1 MYFQPVVVMKVP
13 TVTVNSEI
21 QERFPLYKMVM
32 NIFPTVNQGLWQL
45 QTNMCTCAM
54 YVYAAFW
61 VCVRTADQFQVQKNN
76 GPVVCNDAETQ
87 VTQAGSDEST
97 ANYNITCAFV
107 MSS

>member
-61 VCVRTADQFQVQKNN
+61 VCVRTADQFQVQKKQRS
-76 GPVVCNDAETQ
+76 GR
-87 VTQAGSDEST
+87 
-97 ANYNITCAFV
+97 
-107 MSS
+107 M